1 MLTVTGFFDIIRN
14 CLHLMNNMNI
24 TRNLN
29 MAKKTLDKV
38 DKSKTETFGLLC
50 CETGPL
56 SLAYNINKTGF
67 VCGEKAK
74 MNIKVNYNHIIVS
87 KHLNIFVHTLLYS
100 D

>member
-1 MLTVTGFFDIIRN
+1 MVTLNTLSVLQLTSQDLTSQKTWNSMLTVTGFFDIIRN

-67 VCGEKAK
+67 VLF
-74 MNIKVNYNHIIVS
+74 Y
-87 KHLNIFVHTLLYS
+87 
-100 D
+100 

>member
-1 MLTVTGFFDIIRN
+1 
-14 CLHLMNNMNI
+14 
-24 TRNLN
+24 

-74 MNIKVNYNHIIVS
+74 VNIKVTTIIVS
-87 KHLNIFVHTLLYS
+87 KHLCILGSYFPLFRLTMQVEKR
-100 D
+100 

>member
-1 MLTVTGFFDIIRN
+1 
-14 CLHLMNNMNI
+14 
-24 TRNLN
+24 

-74 MNIKVNYNHIIVS
+74 MNIKVTTINQ
-87 KHLNIFVHTLLYS
+87 NIYAFLVHTFLYL